1 MRADPPVADLDPA
14 EREPDHEPDPAHEP
28 APVIDPPLDT
38 PLEPSE
44 LFPEDGRRYPSTI
57 GGLFYLVVLGV
68 TAVGIGIV
76 STGNWR
82 LGTRWVA
89 GALIFAA
96 LLRLVLPTKD
106 AGMLAVRHRLVD
118 CLMLAGVGGL
128 LIFLASTIPNQP
140 GL

>member
-1 MRADPPVADLDPA
+1 MTRTVADLDPSEQREPEPEP
-14 EREPDHEPDPAHEP
+14 ERE
-28 APVIDPPLDT
+28 PVIDPPLDT

-57 GGLFYLVVLGV
+57 GGLFYLVVLAITG
-68 TAVGIGIV
+68 VGIGIV
-76 STGNWR
+76 STGSWR

-96 LLRLVLPTKD
+96 LLRLVLPRRD

-118 CLMLAGVGGL
+118 CVMLAGVGVA
-128 LIFLASTIPNQP
+128 LIFLAATIPNQP
-140 GL
+140 I

>member
-1 MRADPPVADLDPA
+1 MTRPVTDLDPA
-14 EREPDHEPDPAHEP
+14 EPRDPEPVRE
-28 APVIDPPLDT
+28 PVIDPPLESP

-57 GGLFYLVVLGV
+57 GGMFYLVVLAI

-96 LLRLVLPTKD
+96 LLRLVLPRRD
-106 AGMLAVRHRLVD
+106 AGMLAVRHRMVD
-118 CLMLAGVGGL
+118 CVMLAGVGVA
-128 LIFLASTIPNQP
+128 LIILAATIPDQP
-140 GL
+140 L

>member
-1 MRADPPVADLDPA
+1 MPDLDPS
-14 EREPDHEPDPAHEP
+14 EQRGPEPEPEPD
-28 APVIDPPLDT
+28 IDPPLESP

-57 GGLFYLVVLGV
+57 GGLFYLVVLAI

-76 STGNWR
+76 STGDWR

-96 LLRLVLPTKD
+96 LLRLVLPRRD

-118 CLMLAGVGGL
+118 CVMLAGVGVA
-128 LIFLASTIPNQP
+128 LIFLAATIPNQP
-140 GL
+140 L

>member
-1 MRADPPVADLDPA
+1 MTDLDPF
-14 EREPDHEPDPAHEP
+14 EPRDPEPVRE
-28 APVIDPPLDT
+28 PVIDPPLESP

-57 GGLFYLVVLGV
+57 GGIFYLVVLAI

-96 LLRLVLPTKD
+96 LLRLVLPRRD

-118 CLMLAGVGGL
+118 CVMLAGVGAA
-128 LIFLASTIPNQP
+128 LIILAATIPDQP
-140 GL
+140 L

>member
-1 MRADPPVADLDPA
+1 MTRPVTDLDPA
-14 EREPDHEPDPAHEP
+14 EPRDPEPVRE
-28 APVIDPPLDT
+28 PVIDPPLESP

-57 GGLFYLVVLGV
+57 GGMFYLVVLAI

-96 LLRLVLPTKD
+96 LLRLVLPRRD
-106 AGMLAVRHRLVD
+106 AGMLAVRHRMVD
-118 CLMLAGVGGL
+118 CAMLAGVGVA
-128 LIFLASTIPNQP
+128 LIILAATIPDQP
-140 GL
+140 L